1 MSAAPRR
8 PRRASAPRLDHS
20 HALYP
25 ISGNPPTWGHADVM
39 ARAARVFTRV
49 TWALAVNPGKRY
61 DTPEAV
67 RLEMMRDYVRH
78 LRLKNVTVESY
89 SGGTARFAERIGAG
103 VIVKGL
109 RNVMD
114 LQAEME
120 QAFGNRGVN
129 EHIETLVLFTQPRLG
144 AISSSLIR
152 ELALLG
158 EDIDAYVLPVV
169 AKRLREHLPR

>member
-1 MSAAPRR
+1 M
-8 PRRASAPRLDHS
+8 DMT

-39 ARAARVFTRV
+39 ARAARVFARV
-49 TWALAVNPGKRY
+49 TWALAVNPSKHY
-61 DTPEAV
+61 DCPEAV

-78 LRLKNVTVESY
+78 LGLNNVTVSAY
-89 SGGTARFAERIGAG
+89 QGATVRYAERIDAG

-109 RNVMD
+109 RNQLD

-120 QAFGNRGVN
+120 QAFGNRGIN
-129 EHIETLVLFTQPRLG
+129 EAVETLVLFTKPG
-144 AISSSLIR
+144 YAAISSSLIR

-158 EDIDAYVLPVV
+158 EDIDAYVLPSV
-169 AKRLREHLPR
+169 ARRLREHLPG

>member
-1 MSAAPRR
+1 MDAT
-8 PRRASAPRLDHS
+8 

-39 ARAARVFTRV
+39 ARAAQVFARV
-49 TWALAVNPGKRY
+49 TWALAVNPLKRY
-61 DTPEAV
+61 DCPQEV

-78 LRLKNVTVESY
+78 LGLKNVTVDAFE
-89 SGGTARFAERIGAG
+89 GATARFAERIDAG

-109 RNVMD
+109 RNAQD

-120 QAFGNRGVN
+120 QAFGNRGIN
-129 EHIETLVLFTQPRLG
+129 AGIETVVLFTQPRYG

-152 ELALLG
+152 ELAQLG
-158 EDIDAYVLPVV
+158 ENIDEYVLPSV
-169 AKRLREHLPR
+169 ARRLRDCLPR

>member
-1 MSAAPRR
+1 MDAT
-8 PRRASAPRLDHS
+8 
-20 HALYP
+20 HAVYP

-39 ARAARVFTRV
+39 ARAARVFRQV
-49 TWALAVNPGKRY
+49 TWALAINPRKQY

-67 RLEMMRDYVRH
+67 RLEMMGDYVRH
-78 LRLKNVTVESY
+78 LGLTNVTVDAYREATVRY
-89 SGGTARFAERIGAG
+89 AERIGAG

-109 RNVMD
+109 RNASD

-129 EHIETLVLFTQPRLG
+129 ARIETVVLFTQPRYG

-158 EDIDAYVLPVV
+158 EDIDEYVLPSV
-169 AKRLREHLPR
+169 ARRLRDHFPK

>member
-1 MSAAPRR
+1 MDAT
-8 PRRASAPRLDHS
+8 
-20 HALYP
+20 HAIYP

-39 ARAARVFTRV
+39 ARAARVFRQV
-49 TWALAVNPGKRY
+49 TWALAINPAKRY

-67 RLEMMRDYVRH
+67 RLEMMGEYVRH
-78 LRLKNVTVESY
+78 LGLSNVKVDAFRGATVRY
-89 SGGTARFAERIGAG
+89 AERIGAG

-109 RNVMD
+109 RNAAD

-120 QAFGNRGVN
+120 QAFGNRGIN
-129 EHIETLVLFTQPRLG
+129 DTIETLVLFTQPRYG

-158 EDIDAYVLPVV
+158 ENIDAYVLPEV
-169 AKRLREHLPR
+169 ARRLREHLPKQP

>member
-1 MSAAPRR
+1 MPE
-8 PRRASAPRLDHS
+8 LDPA

-39 ARAARVFTRV
+39 ARAARVFRRV
-49 TWALAVNPGKRY
+49 TWALASNPKKDYG
-61 DTPEAV
+61 TPQEV

-78 LRLKNVTVESY
+78 LGLDNVTVVAYE
-89 SGGTARFAERIGAG
+89 GGTARYAERIGAG

-109 RNVMD
+109 RNQNDM
-114 LQAEME
+114 QAEME

-129 EHIETLVLFTQPRLG
+129 PRIETLVLFTQPRYG

-158 EDIDAYVLPVV
+158 EDIDEYVLPSV
-169 AKRLREHLPR
+169 ARRLRDHLPK